1 MDVCFLLYKQKRA
14 YEMRISDW
22 SSDVCSSDLHEILID
37 LQDLGHGPVI
47 ARFQQRIGSREVFNR
62 QISVAMDRSGRP
74 VAVSGYFANSDDVKQ
89 AATLSFAGD
98 AAMSALATA
107 FRQLGVTVTSAL
119 LQPSE
124 TRGDYQLFTPNT
136 LLKYFGLSRPAR
148 VKPVWYPTHDKLV
161 PAYYVEI

>member
-107 FRQLGVTVTSAL
+107 FRQLGVTVTRDRKS
-119 LQPSE
+119 
-124 TRGDYQLFTPNT
+124 TRLN
-136 LLKYFGLSRPAR
+136 SS
-148 VKPVWYPTHDKLV
+148 H
-161 PAYYVEI
+161 